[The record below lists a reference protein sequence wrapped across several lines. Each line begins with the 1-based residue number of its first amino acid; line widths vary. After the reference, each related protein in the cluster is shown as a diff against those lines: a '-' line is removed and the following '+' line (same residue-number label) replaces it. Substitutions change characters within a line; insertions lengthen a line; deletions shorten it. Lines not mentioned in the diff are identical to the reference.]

1 MILRYPSYYDQ
12 FSCIADRCED
22 TCCAGWEVDIDDESY
37 RYYQSVPGEFG
48 ERLRASIKK
57 YGGDGAYEEHGFI
70 LKNRRCPFLNEE
82 NLCEIYMELGEDSL
96 CSVCANT
103 PRNILEYGGQREL
116 AVSASCPEAG
126 RLIYGKR
133 EKTTFVEKEMDEELD
148 FEETSEEMAFARW
161 VRRARDKAI
170 RILQDRD
177 RTIEERIRRYLGF
190 SVWVQ
195 DNINGRVYP
204 EEMNIDLEKIC
215 CLQVDEVEDREIWSL
230 LARRVLTFSRMESI
244 REVWEQ
250 TLEMLNRCFVQPED
264 GRGYRQAGEA
274 WAQYQKQCGREYEY
288 EHLLVYYVFMCQSRC
303 VDDYDFLG
311 KTRLV
316 LVSFLMIRDM
326 DILTFQ
332 EKGEF
337 SLDDRVRNVRIY
349 AREVEHSE
357 ENLDYLADEFLF
369 DETYSV
375 ENLAKAVIC

>member
-37 RYYQSVPGEFG
+37 RYYQSVPGKFG
-48 ERLRASIKK
+48 ERLRAGIKE
-57 YGGDGAYEEHGFI
+57 YGGDGAYEAHGFI
-70 LKNRRCPFLNEE
+70 LRDGRCPFLNEE
-82 NLCEIYMELGEDSL
+82 NLCEIYTELGEDSL
-96 CSVCANT
+96 CYVCTNT

-126 RLIYGKR
+126 RLIYGSE
-133 EKTTFVEKEMDEELD
+133 EKTTFVEKEMDGSLALEE
-148 FEETSEEMAFARW
+148 SPEEMAFARW
-161 VRRARDKAI
+161 VRKARDKAI

-177 RTIEERIRRYLGF
+177 RTIAEKIQRYLSF

-195 DNINGRVYP
+195 ENINCRSYP
-204 EEMNIDLEKIC
+204 EEMDTDFEETCHIQADK
-215 CLQVDEVEDREIWSL
+215 VKDREIWSL
-230 LARRVLTFSRMESI
+230 LARRVLTFSRMESV
-244 REVWEQ
+244 REDWEQ
-250 TLEMLNRCFVQPED
+250 RLEALNRCFVQAED
-264 GRGYRQAGEA
+264 GREYRQAGEA
-274 WAQYQKQCGREYEY
+274 WAQYQRRCGREYEY

-316 LVSFLMIRDM
+316 LISFLMVRDM

-337 SLDDRVRNVRIY
+337 SLDDRIRNARIY

-357 ENLDYLADEFLF
+357 ENLDYMAEEFLF

-375 ENLAKAVIC
+375 ENLARAVAG